1 MTFGVTNDSLYFMN
15 LTYLNFNEKEFEFG
29 TKEMSLLE
37 IRNVCSQCQNCG
49 LSRKRTNVVFSDGF
63 AGAPVMLIGEAPGA
77 DEDASGIPFVGRA
90 GKYLT
95 ELIKEAGLS
104 REKDFYI
111 CNTVKCRPP
120 ENREPAI
127 EEQEACS
134 KYLEAQINIVR
145 PKLIVLCGSVAAKE
159 FLGKDLKI
167 TQARGKKFMIA
178 GKIPATVIL
187 HPSYLLRNHSEE
199 PNSPRWLTKQDLL
212 NIKKFISEN

>member
-1 MTFGVTNDSLYFMN
+1 MN
-15 LTYLNFNEKEFEFG
+15 LMLLNFNEKELSAEI
-29 TKEMSLLE
+29 KEMSLLE
-37 IRNVCSQCQNCG
+37 VRNVCTQCQNCK
-49 LSRKRTNVVFSDGF
+49 LYKKRSNVVFSDGI
-63 AGAPVMLIGEAPGA
+63 GNAPIMLIGEAPGA
-77 DEDASGIPFVGRA
+77 DEDASGVPFVGRA

-127 EEQEACS
+127 DELEACS
-134 KYLEAQINIVR
+134 KYLESQINIVR

-167 TQARGKKFMIA
+167 TQARGKKYMIA

-199 PNSPRWLTKQDLL
+199 PNSPRWLTKHDLL
-212 NIKKFISEN
+212 SIKKFISEN